1 MLVLLLLLLMMVL
14 LELGKMNIP
23 ILSEARF
30 DALTELILGD
40 NHDNFQILRCLQR
53 ANIKHDYD
61 YR

>member
-1 MLVLLLLLLMMVL
+1 MLLLLLLLMMVL
-14 LELGKMNIP
+14 LLGIMNIP

-30 DALTELILGD
+30 DALTELILSD